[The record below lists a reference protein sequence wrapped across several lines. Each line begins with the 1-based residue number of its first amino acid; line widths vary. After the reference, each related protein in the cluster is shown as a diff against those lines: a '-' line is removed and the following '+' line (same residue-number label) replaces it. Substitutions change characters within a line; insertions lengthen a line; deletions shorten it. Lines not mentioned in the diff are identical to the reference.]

1 MKTLRNVFRRKLRAS
16 LTIFGITIGIFA
28 FVVMFSMAE
37 KITQLVNG
45 GTEYFS
51 DKVVISDSPT
61 SGFATNPISVDRIKE
76 FESIEGVRI
85 ASADVTT
92 TVEEEAGASFGIP
105 PLVIGSDL
113 RGEPYESFELLY
125 ADGRELEADDRGVA
139 VIGSDMIAQLNT
151 SLGETIKVRDRD
163 FEVIGVL
170 EKTLTLPDT
179 SVYISLADAQD
190 LFYEMLP
197 DFIQQSV
204 EKDMLATSITIFPD
218 PGVDPDALA
227 TVFKDTY
234 PDFEVVGPKDFE
246 EQVVN
251 STRIF
256 TWIVIGIAMISLIV
270 GGLSIIN
277 TMIMSV
283 FERTREIG
291 IRKSLGASNLRIVL
305 QFLKES
311 ALIGLIGGLVGLFF
325 GWLFTVAANAAGSA
339 SGIVLFLLTPRV
351 IIWSVLLAVLLG
363 TFSGLFPAIR
373 AARMNPVQAL
383 RYE

>member
-1 MKTLRNVFRRKLRAS
+1 MKTFRNVFRRKLRAS

-51 DKVVISDSPT
+51 DKVVVSEPAQG
-61 SGFATNPISVDRIKE
+61 GFATNPVSVDLIPE
-76 FESIEGVRI
+76 MEAIDGVQV

-92 TVEEEAGASFGIP
+92 TLEEEAGASFGIP
-105 PLVIGSDL
+105 PLLSGTDL
-113 RGEPYESFELLY
+113 RGEPYESFELSY
-125 ADGRELEADDRGVA
+125 SDGRELEADDRGVA
-139 VIGSDMIAQLNT
+139 VIGSDMVTQLDT
-151 SLGETIKVRDRD
+151 ALGETITVRDLE
-163 FEVIGVL
+163 FEVIGIL

-179 SVYISLADAQD
+179 SVYISLADAQGI
-190 LFYEMLP
+190 FYDMLP
-197 DFIQQSV
+197 EFIQQSV
-204 EKDMLATSITIFPD
+204 DKDMLATSITIFPEA
-218 PGVDPDALA
+218 GVDPDELA
-227 TVFKDTY
+227 SVFKEEY
-234 PDFEVVGPKDFE
+234 PDFDVLGPKDFE

-283 FERTREIG
+283 YERTREIG
-291 IRKSLGASNLRIVL
+291 IRKSLGASNSRIVF

-311 ALIGLIGGLVGLFF
+311 ALIGLIGGLIGLLF
-325 GWLFTVAANAAGSA
+325 GWLFTVAANAAGSS

-351 IIWSVLLAVLLG
+351 IGWSIFLAVALG
-363 TFSGLFPAIR
+363 TLSGLFPAVR
-373 AARMNPVQAL
+373 ASRMNPVQAL